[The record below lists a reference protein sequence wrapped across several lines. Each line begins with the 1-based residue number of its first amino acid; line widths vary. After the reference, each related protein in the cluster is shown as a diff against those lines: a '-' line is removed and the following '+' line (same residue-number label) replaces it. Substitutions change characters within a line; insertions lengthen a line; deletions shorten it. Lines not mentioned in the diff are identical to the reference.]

1 MEQEKELIL
10 DKSLGEITANSKR
23 RNRNSHGRQK
33 EGSNTN
39 LGNETGQGSRHNL
52 DINMIN

>member
-1 MEQEKELIL
+1 VEQEKELIL